1 MITSRVELQVSM
13 DNMNAGIELQKG
25 LFLEGGPY
33 YNVVDSYRIFQ
44 AYFSGQNNI
53 IAVEVD
59 FESLGAFEAAHQ
71 KMLSQVSA
79 EDWNTYR
86 AIFDKPATWT
96 HWIKYDTQE
105 GLSTVAN

>member
-13 DNMNAGIELQKG
+13 DKMNDGIELQKG
-25 LFLEGGPY
+25 LFKEGGPY
-33 YNVVDSYRIFQ
+33 YNVVKSYRIFQ

-71 KMLSQVSA
+71 KMLAQVSA
-79 EDWNTYR
+79 EDWGVYR
-86 AIFDKPATWT
+86 EIFNKPATWT
-96 HWIKYDTQE
+96 HWIKYDTVE
-105 GLSTVAN
+105 DSAVVAN